1 MGLGRLTLGA
11 AVSGGA
17 GVPGPTLV
25 DGTIHSTG

>member
-11 AVSGGA
+11 AGSGGA
-17 GVPGPTLV
+17 GVHRPTLE